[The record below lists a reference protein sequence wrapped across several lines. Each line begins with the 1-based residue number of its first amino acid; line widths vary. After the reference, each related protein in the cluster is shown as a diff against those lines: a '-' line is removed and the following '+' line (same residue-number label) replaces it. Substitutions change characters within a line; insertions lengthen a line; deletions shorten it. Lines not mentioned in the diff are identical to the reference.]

1 MTGQT
6 QSEGLSPFIIIGL
19 LALVFFAMSAKKSPD
34 EIKPVPDDP
43 PSQLSLEIRSALAES
58 PPGTAKAYGAFYDA
72 CAATLET
79 DTAPIAK
86 LRVRMERG
94 KALLKL
100 SAPEPF
106 VQIVIRELAE
116 FEDGAIDR
124 QKYAEA
130 FRDLSANCRKAER

>member
-6 QSEGLSPFIIIGL
+6 QSEGLSPVVIVVLVGL
-19 LALVFFAMSAKKSPD
+19 IFVAMSAKKSPD
-34 EIKPVPDDP
+34 KINPVPDDP
-43 PSQLSLEIRSALAES
+43 PSQLTMEIRSALTES
-58 PPGTAKAYGAFYDA
+58 PPGTATAYGAFYDA

-79 DTAPIAK
+79 DAAPIAK

-106 VQIVIRELAE
+106 VQIVIRELGA

-124 QKYAEA
+124 QKYADA
-130 FRDLSANCRKAER
+130 FRNLSVNCRKAER